1 MTWAAVAIGGAAVIG
16 AGASAYSSNQASKA
30 AASTAKEASQN
41 ANATQL
47 YMYNQSR
54 GDFQPFL
61 QPSNRALAT
70 LQSSIYGG
78 PVEYDDYST
87 NALTADEIM
96 LENWKAIQAD
106 PSRYNLREDVYN
118 DIRGGEDPAARLMRE
133 GVAKNGQQLTN
144 LPYAVG
150 GEWYRGAD
158 GKLTQQKPQKLIAEW
173 KPQESEGFKYTKER
187 TLSDLGRSLRMMGRG
202 SGTAAANATGRTLGD
217 LYSANED
224 KQRNELWNLVK
235 TGQGAAGSVTSA
247 GSNYANN
254 VSANMMN
261 TGNTLANLQNQN
273 GQTQANLW
281 SGLGGT
287 AANAYGTYQMGQYL
301 NKKA

>member
-1 MTWAAVAIGGAAVIG
+1 MWVAVGAVAAAAIG
-16 AGASAYSSNQASKA
+16 AGASAYSSNKASKSA
-30 AASTAKEASQN
+30 AASAKDASQN

-47 YMYNQSR
+47 YMYDQARS
-54 GDFQPFL
+54 DFSPFL
-61 QPSNRALAT
+61 QPSGRAMAT

-78 PVEYDDYST
+78 PVEYDDPSA
-87 NALTADEIM
+87 NALTNDEIM

-106 PSRYNLREDVYN
+106 PTKYNLRDDVWN
-118 DIRGGEDPAARLMRE
+118 DIRGGEDPASRLMRE

-144 LPYAVG
+144 LPYAMG

-158 GKLTQQKPQKLIAEW
+158 GKLTQQKPQKLTASF
-173 KPQESEGFKYTKER
+173 KPQESEGFQYTKER

-202 SGTAAANATGRTLGD
+202 SGTVAANATGRTIGD
-217 LYSANED
+217 LTAANED

-235 TGQGAAGSVTSA
+235 TGQGAAGSVTNA

-254 VSANMMN
+254 VSGNQMA
-261 TGNTLANLQNQN
+261 TGNTIANLQLQN

-281 SGLGGT
+281 SGLGG
-287 AANAYGTYQMGQYL
+287 AAGNAASLYSVNKYL
-301 NKKA
+301 NK